1 MSNRIRISPYL
12 FLNSFFDFRIY
23 KFYISKKM
31 FQALSNPKRTVSSS
45 FRRTLKTLNV
55 AVCGAG
61 VVGSGVLRILN
72 QQRSIFRAQGFDFS
86 VTHVVSR
93 SPISTELLSGHS
105 NVKVNTSIV
114 DVLADDGLDLV
125 VEVMGGESGAARDV
139 VLGAAARGIH
149 VVTANKA
156 LLAHALPDIQK
167 SFSGLRKPRL
177 GYEASVAGVIPIIR
191 VLRDGLVSDNIT
203 SVQGIMNGT
212 TNFILSAMAAP
223 GGGTFAE
230 ELKKAQDAGFAEA
243 DATADL
249 EGHDARNKLVLLT
262 RLAFGVMVHP
272 SEVRT
277 IGIQGVSAFDF
288 LCAKE
293 LGYTIK
299 LLGRAYTMKDKVIK
313 STSNK
318 EINSETLIEKREKNR
333 LLLDLAVT
341 PALVPKDSLF
351 GSTNGALNAVIVDG
365 EFSGRTTYT
374 GAGAGSFPTAVSV
387 VSDMI
392 SIAQRTMS
400 SSPFPRPKPSAKT
413 GEIIRI
419 ASSKIGVSS
428 PLSWL
433 IRGPT
438 KNIVTLKAKSA
449 QYLTRAGFESGN
461 ESAIVL
467 GRLSRAALS
476 KIISKVSTTEEG
488 QIQLPFTVYPI
499 SN

>member
-1 MSNRIRISPYL
+1 
-12 FLNSFFDFRIY
+12 
-23 KFYISKKM
+23 
-31 FQALSNPKRTVSSS
+31 
-45 FRRTLKTLNV
+45 
-55 AVCGAG
+55 
-61 VVGSGVLRILN
+61 
-72 QQRSIFRAQGFDFS
+72 
-86 VTHVVSR
+86 
-93 SPISTELLSGHS
+93 
-105 NVKVNTSIV
+105 
-114 DVLADDGLDLV
+114 
-125 VEVMGGESGAARDV
+125 
-139 VLGAAARGIH
+139 
-149 VVTANKA
+149 
-156 LLAHALPDIQK
+156 
-167 SFSGLRKPRL
+167 
-177 GYEASVAGVIPIIR
+177 
-191 VLRDGLVSDNIT
+191 
-203 SVQGIMNGT
+203 
-212 TNFILSAMAAP
+212 MAAP

-262 RLAFGVMVHP
+262 RLAFGVTVHP
-272 SEVRT
+272 SDVRT

-299 LLGRAYTMKDKVIK
+299 LIGRAYTFKDKAIQ
-313 STSNK
+313 STSSDK
-318 EINSETLIEKREKNR
+318 VKTETLNEEKREKVR

-374 GAGAGSFPTAVSV
+374 GAGAGSLPTAVSV

-392 SIAQRTMS
+392 NIAQRTMS

-419 ASSKIGVSS
+419 SSSKIGVSS
-428 PLSWL
+428 PLTWL
-433 IRGPT
+433 VRGPT
-438 KNIVTLKAKSA
+438 KNIASLKAKSA

-467 GRLSRAALS
+467 GGLSRAALS
-476 KIISKVSTTEEG
+476 KIISKVSTVEEG
-488 QIQLPFTVYPI
+488 QTQVLFTVYPV